1 MARARPAAAAG
12 CAVDPRSAD
21 DAARHEGV
29 GRGVGSFALMAT
41 ESRMYVTPG
50 TTLQV
55 PPLETPA
62 ARLASEDF
70 GGAVGEKP
78 GFSRYLVGTI
88 AGWGAFIG
96 FLLFMSWLFLALTRA
111 IMWVGDQI
119 PVSWGLSQALG
130 TIVSLILILVMIT
143 ATLLTMGDRKWSA
156 LMQDRVGPNRAR
168 LSIIPF
174 LKDKPLRGLPHI
186 LADVLKMLFKEDF
199 MPEGAWGNSL
209 LFNLAPLLAFAPA
222 FMLFAVVPV
231 SPEVTFFGERMQLLV
246 AKVDWGILYV
256 FALASIAVF
265 GTALAGWTSNN
276 KLALL
281 GGLRASAQLVSYEVT
296 LGLTLV
302 GAFIVFGSLRLD
314 YMAVSQGMLETA
326 IRSAVAAGERTGQIL
341 LHDDSLL
348 FGWLPAWGLVF
359 QPLGLILFLVAA
371 QAEIKRAPFDTPEG
385 ESEIIGYFLEYSGLK
400 SGMFLIAEYAE
411 TVVVAGIVTTIF
423 LGGYHVPWL
432 EPTIV
437 HVFNNAL
444 GFSGFAWLAV
454 LQVFSFVVKMLFIV
468 WLMFIARWA
477 FPRFRY
483 DQIMRLGWKM
493 MLPVSLANV
502 AISAGIY
509 LLAGRDGLAWMGGI
523 EWVAILAFIALSARS
538 HGEGGEGDHANHHD
552 ASGHDAHAAA
562 H

>member
-1 MARARPAAAAG
+1 M
-12 CAVDPRSAD
+12 S
-21 DAARHEGV
+21 
-29 GRGVGSFALMAT
+29 
-41 ESRMYVTPG
+41 
-50 TTLQV
+50 
-55 PPLETPA
+55 ETPL

-70 GGAVGEKP
+70 GPRTGPKP
-78 GFSRYLVGTI
+78 AYGRWLIGSL
-88 AGWGAFIG
+88 AGWGAFVG
-96 FLLFMSWLFLALTRA
+96 FLLVFSWVLLALTRLIWA
-111 IMWVGDQI
+111 
-119 PVSWGLSQALG
+119 LSPALA
-130 TIVSLILILVMIT
+130 TIIALPLILVMIT
-143 ATLLTMGDRKWSA
+143 ATLLTMADRKWSA

-174 LKDKPLRGLPHI
+174 LRDKPLKGIPHI

-199 MPEGAWGNSL
+199 IPEGAVGNRF

-231 SPEVTFFGERMQLLV
+231 SPELTFWGTRMQLQV
-246 AKVDWGILYV
+246 AKVDWGVLYV

-302 GAFIVFGSLRLD
+302 GAFIVFGTLRLD
-314 YMAVSQGMLETA
+314 GMAAMQGMTEGA
-326 IRSAVAAGERTGQIL
+326 MRAAVHAANLAGDYLVR
-341 LHDDSLL
+341 DDSQV
-348 FGWLPAWGLVF
+348 FRWLPGWGALF
-359 QPLGLILFLVAA
+359 QPVGMILFLVAA

-385 ESEIIGYFLEYSGLK
+385 DSEIIGYFLEYSGLK

-411 TVVVAGIVTTIF
+411 TVVIAGIVTAIF
-423 LGGYHVPWL
+423 LGAYHLPWV

-437 HVFNNAL
+437 RTTEGWL
-444 GFSGFAWLAV
+444 GASGFAWLAV
-454 LQVFSFVVKMLFIV
+454 LQVFSFIVKMLAVI
-468 WLMFIARWA
+468 WIMFVARWA

-493 MLPVSLANV
+493 MLPVSLTNV
-502 AISAGIY
+502 ALTAGVF
-509 LLAGRDGLAWMGGI
+509 LAWGRDGLAWMGI
-523 EWVAILAFIALSARS
+523 VEWIAILSFVALSARAPASAEPGS
-538 HGEGGEGDHANHHD
+538 HT
-552 ASGHDAHAAA
+552 STVAA